1 MTSSTAIN
9 PILTWDNRTDLII
22 AGHTHYHAVAP
33 AELIKGNDRLS
44 YVTIYEGKYHQVK
57 RMFHSI
63 ENEVLELK
71 RVKIANLEL
80 DETLNSG
87 EYRFLNEQDFENLKK

>member
-1 MTSSTAIN
+1 MGSEMCI
-9 PILTWDNRTDLII
+9 R
-22 AGHTHYHAVAP
+22 
-33 AELIKGNDRLS
+33 DR
-44 YVTIYEGKYHQVK
+44 
-57 RMFHSI
+57 FHSI

>member
-1 MTSSTAIN
+1 
-9 PILTWDNRTDLII
+9 
-22 AGHTHYHAVAP
+22 
-33 AELIKGNDRLS
+33 
-44 YVTIYEGKYHQVK
+44 
-57 RMFHSI
+57 MFHSI